1 MIIREIEN
9 LNASAVR
16 FPIPLSLLRRGV
28 RKSRELMDVDFY
40 SHILKLLPPFK
51 FPHILV
57 PLDYRLG
64 WWLCS

>member
-40 SHILKLLPPFK
+40 RPFK